1 VRNSALASNAPAV
14 RYKFRNGSG
23 SLAMFAVIR
32 PLLHEQLGRR
42 SPAGLILE
50 IEIRQLLPGAV
61 DYNKARFLFFGSQ
74 AGCTPGAASI
84 KLQGWKET
92 LPSVKN

>member
-1 VRNSALASNAPAV
+1 LESVLIPQLNVA
-14 RYKFRNGSG
+14 KK
-23 SLAMFAVIR
+23 
-32 PLLHEQLGRR
+32 LGRR

-50 IEIRQLLPGAV
+50 IEIRQLLPVAV
-61 DYNKARFLFFGSQ
+61 DYDKARFLLFGSQ

-84 KLQGWKET
+84 KLQAWKET